1 MCFLLAINS
10 FSFSFSIFAF
20 QVRPCASQSHFIT
33 LSQLIGSWETGEL
46 SEAITRY
53 AQFNIKYEQLEL
65 LHEPGIKSFP
75 HELVEV
81 LFLKRYGFDISFYQA
96 PQQRWGVNLQI
107 PKLEPRRLLNHY
119 GP

>member
-1 MCFLLAINS
+1 MCVSFLLLIHLVS
-10 FSFSFSIFAF
+10 LFQFSLFKYARS
-20 QVRPCASQSHFIT
+20 RQSHFMT

-65 LHEPGIKSFP
+65 LHEPGFKSFP

-96 PQQRWGVNLQI
+96 P
-107 PKLEPRRLLNHY
+107 
-119 GP
+119 